1 MAQGRA
7 AAPHW
12 PQEQFHSVDCSFLN
26 RLGRLA
32 HDPDPATG
40 PYDALVED
48 FLEVECQERGL
59 ALATRNKQH
68 RHIRQFLFYLSQ
80 QSYSLEGLT
89 PDDIDA
95 YLAHLGQTWSRVSL
109 GTIARVLRAWFRHCE
124 IRGKTRPGLAD
135 SILVPRI
142 YRHEGL
148 PLGPTLAAGLLGRAM
163 ETSASTRPEAL
174 KCPGRKNQTAR
185 GPANGVDCGHAS
197 SKDILARLFEG
208 RVEFFSFDA
217 NYLQRLRDRDFQTE
231 QHFVAYF
238 GKLLLIKLRSRLRSS
253 PAVEDIRQET
263 FVRVLKT
270 LRADAG
276 IRNPERLGAFVNS
289 VCNNVLQEFYR
300 SSARGAPLDENTED
314 PPDQTIDLDGMLMT
328 KQTRE
333 QVRQILARLPEKDRQ
348 LLRAIFLEERD
359 KNEVCRELGV
369 NRDYLRVL
377 LHRAKQSFRAF
388 YEKSGLD
395 GRMRVG
401 Q

>member
-1 MAQGRA
+1 
-7 AAPHW
+7 
-12 PQEQFHSVDCSFLN
+12 
-26 RLGRLA
+26 
-32 HDPDPATG
+32 
-40 PYDALVED
+40 
-48 FLEVECQERGL
+48 
-59 ALATRNKQH
+59 
-68 RHIRQFLFYLSQ
+68 
-80 QSYSLEGLT
+80 
-89 PDDIDA
+89 
-95 YLAHLGQTWSRVSL
+95 
-109 GTIARVLRAWFRHCE
+109 
-124 IRGKTRPGLAD
+124 
-135 SILVPRI
+135 
-142 YRHEGL
+142 
-148 PLGPTLAAGLLGRAM
+148 M

-174 KCPGRKNQTAR
+174 KCQGRENQTAR

-217 NYLQRLRDRDFQTE
+217 DYLQRLRDRDFQTE
-231 QHFVAYF
+231 QHFVTYF

-270 LRADAG
+270 LRAEAG

-314 PPDQTIDLDGMLMT
+314 PTDKTIDLDGMLMT

-377 LHRAKQSFRAF
+377 LHRAKQNFRAF
-388 YEKSGLD
+388 YEKNGLD